1 MPESLEELTNV
12 PFPWEISAGDF
23 EKIAETIVRNPSIR
37 VSYEELHCI
46 NINDETEDSDKRYV
60 SRISG
65 SFTQINPL
73 AIATFTLHGR
83 NNNEHCKRF
92 YSLGF
97 ITTIGYQ
104 IDELNPEEVKL
115 IKSLKEKIESYF
127 MENQLKEV

>member
-12 PFPWEISAGDF
+12 PFPWKISAGEF
-23 EKIAETIVRNPSIR
+23 QKITETIVRNPSIR

-60 SRISG
+60 SKISG
-65 SFTQINPL
+65 SFTQI
-73 AIATFTLHGR
+73 